1 MPNKN
6 PFYVDKL
13 VLSNGGQIEKAD
25 GTAIISSSAAGL
37 VTQNASQYKDQ
48 ITTLSGTRTILASE
62 TGTVFF
68 FGSSTEFA
76 MTLPAVSTAAGLHY
90 TFICTAAATGAS
102 YTIVS
107 AASENKICAIQV
119 NKAGTAGSYI
129 ADGDTITFTDGQ
141 ATPGDMVELYSDWNL
156 WYAYSLSNSATWV
169 VITKAS

>member
-13 VLSNGGQIEKAD
+13 VLSNGGQIEEAD
-25 GTAIISSSAAGL
+25 WTAIVSVSATW
-37 VTQNASQYKDQ
+37 VITQAAALYKDVT
-48 ITTLSGTRTILASE
+48 TTLTAVRTILASE

-76 MTLPAVSTAAGLHY
+76 MTLPAVATSAWLHY
-90 TFICTAAATGAS
+90 TFICTASASWAS

-107 AASENKICAIQV
+107 SGSENKICGLQV

-129 ADGDTITFTDGQ
+129 ADWDTITFTDWQ
-141 ATPGDMVELYSDWNL
+141 ATVWDMVELYCDWNL
-156 WYAYSLSNSATWV
+156 WYAYSISNSATWV
-169 VITKAS
+169 VISKAS